1 MIEELTIPQIVEKSG
16 LQHIAFIMDGNRR
29 WAKQQ
34 NMPTAVGHKKGVSS
48 LKKVVKLANEW
59 NIKYITVY
67 AFSTENWK
75 RSEEEVSFLMNLL
88 YKTLQNEIEEMLKE
102 NVKIRIIGDL
112 EPLDKKLRQILENS
126 MEKSS
131 ENTGVNLQIAINY
144 GARHEIVQAV
154 QKIAQKIENNELK
167 SQEITENTI
176 EENLYTAGIP
186 APDLLVRTGGESRI
200 SNYLLWQIAYSEI
213 LITEKYW
220 PEYNKEEFAK
230 NIKEFASRSR
240 RFGK

>member
-1 MIEELTIPQIVEKSG
+1 M
-16 LQHIAFIMDGNRR
+16 
-29 WAKQQ
+29 
-34 NMPTAVGHKKGVSS
+34 
-48 LKKVVKLANEW
+48 
-59 NIKYITVY
+59 
-67 AFSTENWK
+67 
-75 RSEEEVSFLMNLL
+75 
-88 YKTLQNEIEEMLKE
+88 
-102 NVKIRIIGDL
+102 
-112 EPLDKKLRQILENS
+112 
-126 MEKSS
+126 
-131 ENTGVNLQIAINY
+131 
-144 GARHEIVQAV
+144 

-176 EENLYTAGIP
+176 EEKLYTAGIP